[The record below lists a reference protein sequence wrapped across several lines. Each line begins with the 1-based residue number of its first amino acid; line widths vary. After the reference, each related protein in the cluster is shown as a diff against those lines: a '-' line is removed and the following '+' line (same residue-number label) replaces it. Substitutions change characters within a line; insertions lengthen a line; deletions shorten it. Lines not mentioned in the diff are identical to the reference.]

1 MAPDGEVDQAVVGGR
16 LPAGGA
22 DGIRSGRDL
31 FDALV
36 RIIHRGRPP
45 RPLAIER
52 IARPSIER
60 FEVYR
65 KRSVPVLID
74 GLSADWP
81 ARSNWSLARLR
92 ERFADRLISV
102 IPTRQG
108 RLCTDVDTGVAF
120 RAMRF
125 GDYLDVLE
133 RGERPD
139 SYLIEPGNNW
149 IPELS
154 DDVRVPEYCRNAA
167 WRNTR
172 FWLSAANTSAPLHR
186 DVAENLFFQ
195 IVGRKRFFLYPP
207 AASPWLYSNPFRS
220 GLPNYSRFDA
230 EAPDYDRFPLSR
242 EVRPIEMVLHPGDAL
257 YLPSRWWHQTRSL
270 ELSAS
275 YNFWWADGALA
286 LMVRAA
292 EFVKRKRGLE
302 IYGLESRL
310 PVRGAVP
317 Q

>member
-186 DVAENLFFQ
+186 
-195 IVGRKRFFLYPP
+195 
-207 AASPWLYSNPFRS
+207 AARSPSW
-220 GLPNYSRFDA
+220 
-230 EAPDYDRFPLSR
+230 
-242 EVRPIEMVLHPGDAL
+242 
-257 YLPSRWWHQTRSL
+257 T
-270 ELSAS
+270 
-275 YNFWWADGALA
+275 
-286 LMVRAA
+286 
-292 EFVKRKRGLE
+292 
-302 IYGLESRL
+302 
-310 PVRGAVP
+310 
-317 Q
+317 